1 MRPDSLTGSHRT
13 QSSQISSHS
22 GSFALKE
29 EFNSLFGEA
38 RAIDRIIN
46 PHPMIRM
53 PVEIIREIFEAAA
66 RADPDMPLLLTMT
79 CMAWKRL
86 AIETSRVW
94 SNIKIDVSNHDMLET
109 LQLSLLLSKN
119 WPLDIAVTGSRAS
132 DELLNEL
139 APHAHRIRSLEL
151 SLRRKA
157 RVPFRVLGRTPPEG
171 LSSLCRLAIES
182 ASYSEIITAPYAE
195 NNLVPSKH
203 PLERAKN
210 HGNTVTDT
218 DLFLIKSLPLLSSL
232 TALILHAPGVT
243 SMVRLQLPRVE
254 SLRLRMK
261 DAPTLLENLMC
272 NNLKTLDVV
281 LDDTSREGWWVL
293 LVKSLAYPRLES
305 LALDVTLDRPK
316 NEWSKPWD
324 SRSFTRLPPQSIIK
338 CVVVAL
344 SFSDREY
351 LSVHTENTEYLC
363 GDLLRELT
371 ESLPSLKELRLLHVP
386 FLHAPFIWPSS
397 EVLYNLQKLELQV
410 PANVRDEY
418 IPVIELPNLQDL
430 RYYGIASAKTTQLP
444 RLRTPSL
451 EYLEIIH
458 HIDAIHPIL
467 VQVDRH
473 WPNMLRRSISY
484 LDYSKSRDNSSRDF
498 PMEESLPN
506 PRGSDL
512 LLPIIHQSTTLR
524 ELRFYVGTKVEQPR
538 FDLTYFPELRAL
550 HCSTSIFYLVDAP
563 MLEELHLLWSEVPD
577 KQTFCS
583 LESTE
588 RMQKMLRRLIILDV
602 YSHINPRSTAYMHG
616 DVKFGQWMPHL
627 KSLQT
632 LILGHRFECIDD
644 LINCLW
650 RNPRL
655 CPMLT
660 TIDSFEYPQRWSSL
674 RDCIEKRN
682 HLAME
687 DASVCPIY
695 TLRFP
700 LALHRNISD
709 RLKES
714 LSGEFAA
721 PFEAIPHQPF
731 ALEELMQPNDK
742 VKTQLDDICLSC
754 LRSGNAFEC
763 LKPGIDPQKVAYDAE
778 LLYWGCPLHWNRGPD
793 RGVTITAY
801 NRQLSGYLEVT

>member
-1 MRPDSLTGSHRT
+1 MRPDLLLRSHRI
-13 QSSQISSHS
+13 QSFPIPTNYGSS
-22 GSFALKE
+22 ALQQ
-29 EFNSLFGEA
+29 EFNSLFREA

-53 PVEIIREIFEAAA
+53 PVEIVREIFEAAA
-66 RADPDMPLLLTMT
+66 RADPDMPLLLTTT

-86 AIETSRVW
+86 AIETSRLW
-94 SNIKIDVSNHDMLET
+94 SNIKNDDNMLET
-109 LQLSLLLSKN
+109 LQLSLFLSKN
-119 WPLDIAVTGSRAS
+119 WPLDIAMTGSRAP

-139 APHAHRIRSLEL
+139 APHAHRIRALEL

-157 RVPFRVLGRTPPEG
+157 RVPFRVLGRAPPEG

-182 ASYSEIITAPYAE
+182 ASYTEIDPASYTDK
-195 NNLVPSKH
+195 NFVPSKH

-210 HGNTVTDT
+210 HENTVTEM
-218 DLFLIKSLPLLSSL
+218 DLFLMKSLPLLSSL

-243 SMVRLQLPRVE
+243 SMVRLELPRVE

-272 NNLKTLDVV
+272 NNLTTLDVI
-281 LDDTSREGWWVL
+281 LDDTSREGWWAL

-324 SRSFTRLPPQSIIK
+324 SRSFKRLPPQSIIR
-338 CVVVAL
+338 CVIVAL

-351 LSVHTENTEYLC
+351 PSVRSGNAEYLC

-410 PANVRDEY
+410 PAIVHDEY

-430 RYYGIASAKTTQLP
+430 RYYGFASANATQLP

-458 HIDAIHPIL
+458 DINSIHPIL

-473 WPNMLRRSISY
+473 WPNVRRRLIRCA
-484 LDYSKSRDNSSRDF
+484 DYSKSRDNSSRDF
-498 PMEESLPN
+498 PPRESLPN
-506 PRGSDL
+506 PQGSDL

-524 ELRFYVGTKVEQPR
+524 ELRFYVGTKVDQPR

-563 MLEELHLLWSEVPD
+563 MLEELHLLWSEVPE
-577 KQTFCS
+577 KATFGS
-583 LESTE
+583 LVSTE
-588 RMQKMLRRLIILDV
+588 RIKRMLRRLITLDV
-602 YSHINPRSTAYMHG
+602 YSHINPRSGTAYMRG
-616 DVKFGQWMPHL
+616 GVKFGQWMPHL
-627 KSLQT
+627 HSLQT

-650 RNPRL
+650 SNPRL

-660 TIDSFEYPQRWSSL
+660 TIDSFDYPRRWSSL

-682 HLAME
+682 HLAMQ

-714 LSGEFAA
+714 LSGEFSA
-721 PFEAIPHQPF
+721 PFAVIPLQLY

-742 VKTQLDDICLSC
+742 IETHLNDICLSC

-763 LKPGIDPQKVAYDAE
+763 LKPGIDPQKVAYDAD
-778 LLYWGCPLHWNRGPD
+778 LLYCGCPLHWNRGPD

-801 NRQLSGYLEVT
+801 NRQLLGYLEGA